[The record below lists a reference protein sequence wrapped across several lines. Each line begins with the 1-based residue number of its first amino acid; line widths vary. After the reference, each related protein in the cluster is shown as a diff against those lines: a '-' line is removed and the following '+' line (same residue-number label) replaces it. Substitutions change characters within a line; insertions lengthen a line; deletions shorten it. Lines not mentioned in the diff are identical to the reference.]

1 MNKEFSPKLVDI
13 YIDFAIH
20 LLSIPEIQQLG
31 DDVIQWLSERVLTGL
46 PTVDA
51 WDHRSR
57 LLTFDSTP
65 ARVMNE
71 FMFSNADD
79 DDAPWFIH
87 HMKLAALYLVDAGL
101 PSFPRETEL
110 QVRSQHRLL

>member
-1 MNKEFSPKLVDI
+1 MNKTFSPQLVDI
-13 YIDFAIH
+13 YVDFAIH

-46 PTVDA
+46 PNGDA
-51 WDHRSR
+51 WTHRSR
-57 LLTFDSTP
+57 LLHWDSLP
-65 ARVMNE
+65 ARVMFE

-101 PSFPRETEL
+101 PPFSRETEL
-110 QVRSQHRLL
+110 QVHSQHNLL